1 MAERKEKVLN
11 IRVSPTQRTAYER
24 AAALEGVSVSAL
36 LTAAADEK
44 AERVLLAHSTMTV
57 PTETFD
63 RLLAALDQPAAL
75 APPLEKAL
83 VEPRFVNR

>member
-24 AAALEGVSVSAL
+24 TAALEGVSVSAL